1 MAQIENAFGDLIEV
15 VDDPDDI
22 YWVPPEQRKDTD
34 DDPDANALQSDPF
47 DPESIDDDMVH
58 EEPD

>member
-1 MAQIENAFGDLIEV
+1 MTIENVFGEAIPVIEDEQDL
-15 VDDPDDI
+15 
-22 YWVPPEQRKDTD
+22 YWVPPDQRKDID

-47 DPESIDDDMVH
+47 DPDSTDDDMIH